1 MGYLGMTVWKV
12 SATDANSILD
22 EKAIKILKK
31 LEDHKNR
38 LETEEYNRLLKKL
51 AKSYPEFKSQIY
63 SLKIRSDDDGN
74 MKKPQSLK
82 EVMRLSHAEQKQ
94 KIRQEFPK
102 K

>member
-1 MGYLGMTVWKV
+1 MTVWKV

-22 EKAIKILKK
+22 KEAIKILKK

-38 LETEEYNRLLKKL
+38 LETEKYNKLLKKL
-51 AKSYPEFKSQIY
+51 AKSHPEFKYQIY

-74 MKKPQSLK
+74 MKKPKSLK
-82 EVMRLSHAEQKQ
+82 ELMRLSHAERKQ
-94 KIRQEFPK
+94 QIRKNYPK